1 MKSFGRFF
9 MIILLIMAL
18 GVSSQVVSAQD
29 QPVTLN
35 LWMFL
40 DNTGFLQS
48 VVKAFEA
55 KYPNITIQITDVPED
70 SYTTKIDT
78 AILAGQPPDIGFPYV
93 QRWIKAGYML
103 PIDDVLAAQKIN
115 IADYNAGAI
124 SRNCLVNNHLYCLGT
139 FTGGTALFYNKDM
152 FDTAKIPYPSATEPM
167 TIDQYVDMVNKLYVP
182 NDDPAKR
189 VWGGNAPAAYWFD
202 LRDFFSE
209 DGKTATGYVNND
221 TNIHTFQA
229 IADLIK
235 SGKVVTNADLS
246 TVSPSDLMVSGQ
258 LAMAVTDTVI
268 AQPELENAKIN
279 WGAAPPPVEKAGDP
293 PWVYTGSDELGVF
306 SGSAHPDEAKLF
318 IAFYGTEGNAM
329 RLAANSLPLNM
340 KMAEDQNWAG
350 DSEGRKE
357 MLAAIETSRA
367 SLFIPDWPDVISPLD
382 DMVTGMVEDGTAA
395 KDALDQTAPIIQDNL
410 DQAWDSW
417 NQVKPNQ

>member
-1 MKSFGRFF
+1 

-258 LAMAVTDTVI
+258 LAMAVTDT
-268 AQPELENAKIN
+268 
-279 WGAAPPPVEKAGDP
+279 
-293 PWVYTGSDELGVF
+293 
-306 SGSAHPDEAKLF
+306 
-318 IAFYGTEGNAM
+318 EGNAM